1 MNKRFLSGIVV
12 SCAVLAML
20 LAPGVAYSQ
29 TTSTIGIS
37 SHTIV
42 DDDGRDVSD
51 GQLMAGD
58 TYEVSF
64 EITVDVDLPD
74 TTLTLETDAD
84 KAGGVYWSL
93 DNNYGGVNTD
103 TWQPGLPSIDF
114 SAVKGKAKF
123 ALRGTVPSDFTKEN
137 IEQNNEILHSVGDIS
152 LVKLSLGSD
161 LITEISAEVT
171 DQAIRD
177 YQRILTDKRNLL
189 QTAEIDTEYG
199 QLAQKVVS
207 QAEILSDN
215 GYVQKAM
222 NLLNTLPA
230 TESGFPT
237 PLSEESSLPFIVII
251 AVLALILIV
260 FFVLFVRARSNR
272 SFVLQQVDDEAGRL
286 DVLLVRVSKIDKQL
300 AGDIGQVKEQ
310 LERLGG
316 R

>member
-1 MNKRFLSGIVV
+1 MKKRFLFGIVV

-20 LAPGVAYSQ
+20 LAPGAAYTQ

-37 SHTIV
+37 SYTIV

-58 TYEVSF
+58 TYEISF

-123 ALRGTVPSDFTKEN
+123 ALRGMVPSDFTKEV
-137 IEQNNEILHSVGDIS
+137 IEQNNEILHFIEDIS

-189 QTAEIDTEYG
+189 QTADMDAKYE

-207 QAEILSDN
+207 QAEILSGN
-215 GYVQKAM
+215 GYVQNAK
-222 NLLNTLPA
+222 NLLDTLPA
-230 TESGFPT
+230 SESGFPT
-237 PLSEESSLPFIVII
+237 PLSEESSLPYIVII
-251 AVLALILIV
+251 AALALILII
-260 FFVLFVRARSNR
+260 FFFLFLKARSNR
-272 SFVLQQVDDEAGRL
+272 AFVLQQVDDEAGRL